1 MSEAMPQMPQMQETQ
16 PEMQPEMQPEIQR
29 ETQDPSTSSMG
40 QTGQTGQTKERLVD
54 EAKQRTTE
62 VRQQA
67 RTKLRDQ
74 LDQRSTEIGQQL
86 GSVGTAVGEA
96 ARKLRE
102 DGNAP
107 AADLTER
114 AAEKVGQLATYLEHA
129 DGDRML
135 HDVEDVA
142 RRQPMLVAAGGL
154 VIGFVG
160 SRFLK
165 ASSARRFRSADDRD
179 DPWRMRDTS
188 GAGNPTVIPDTTDI
202 REEPWGGAVSEWPA
216 ADVASVRPGT
226 DGA

>member
-1 MSEAMPQMPQMQETQ
+1 MSEAMPQMPQMPET
-16 PEMQPEMQPEIQR
+16 QPEIQR
-29 ETQDPSTSSMG
+29 ETPDASTSSMG
-40 QTGQTGQTKERLVD
+40 EAKERLVD

-62 VRQQA
+62 VREQA
-67 RTKLRDQ
+67 RAKLRDQ

-165 ASSARRFRSADDRD
+165 ASSARRFRSADVRD
-179 DPWRMRDTS
+179 DSWRMRDPS
-188 GAGNPTVIPDTTDI
+188 GLGDTTVIPDTAGI
-202 REEPWGGAVSEWPA
+202 REEPWGGPVSEWP